1 MQVGASGVNPNI
13 LLINTNDVEA
23 TILVAGYLS
32 IHGQFWAIDFSNYQI
47 AAVYTTDLKT
57 NWYQISLTS
66 DGIASFVVSDP
77 NGVQV
82 ISPPVT
88 DKNFAVFYGTAGDI
102 QDLAYSP
109 TNASL
114 TKVVMAGSATLVN
127 SIASFDDTAGTIS
140 CNTNVATPR
149 TIGNLGDINS
159 GVNGLVGRF
168 RAFAPVP
175 GAGTFI
181 FQCGS
186 NSGGFTVN
194 VINNSHARSATHFV
208 PDCGLSNDAFLTTA
222 LLTPDSNANLLRFD
236 TTITTTALASA
247 GIATLFASSGSK
259 QYKIVSLS
267 LNFGSNLLV
276 GNRNLTISDGTT
288 TYSIIPSASLLTM
301 VNATWGRTA
310 VPFPAAAA
318 LNTST
323 VAGASL
329 IAQYSGGTTDYT
341 TGENITI
348 SAILQRVA

>member
-1 MQVGASGVNPNI
+1 MSILNIQPMQVGASGVNPNI

-88 DKNFAVFYGTAGDI
+88 DKNFAVFYG
-102 QDLAYSP
+102 
-109 TNASL
+109 
-114 TKVVMAGSATLVN
+114 
-127 SIASFDDTAGTIS
+127 DDTAGTIS

-301 VNATWGRTA
+301 VNATWGSTA